1 MSLEGSPAGR
11 DVGVGARQELA
22 SLSFRGTKLQGEPQT
37 SASVTK
43 RQKCH
48 LAFPCAVPLPD
59 ACPLG
64 RGPQRAQRAVNPTL
78 SMGSTSPWP
87 CCRSSRSLGQ
97 LTPGGT
103 FWSSLC
109 LRSRRLWPL
118 VAAELTLVWAERK
131 CWVSKPSMW
140 LERSADPLN
149 TACAPPHLQ
158 PWAVAASVT
167 SARPANQKWPPGHVT
182 LRPSNGSAA
191 AG

>member
-1 MSLEGSPAGR
+1 MSLEGSPAGRWPGGR

-48 LAFPCAVPLPD
+48 LAFPGAVPLPD

-78 SMGSTSPWP
+78 GMGSTSPWP
-87 CCRSSRSLGQ
+87 CCHSSRSLGQ
-97 LTPGGT
+97 LTPGRT

-109 LRSRRLWPL
+109 LRSRRLWPFL

-158 PWAVAASVT
+158 PRAVAASVT
-167 SARPANQKWPPGHVT
+167 SARPANQK
-182 LRPSNGSAA
+182 
-191 AG
+191 